1 MTTAYLSH
9 PDCLRHENAPG
20 GHPESPLR
28 FVAIADELHAAGLW
42 GRLVHVE
49 APPASREQLLR
60 AHTAR
65 HVDVLTALAPA
76 RGFRPLDAD
85 TGMNEFSLSAAL
97 HAAGAVVRAVGG
109 VCGGEFA
116 NAFCAVRPPGHHA
129 SGDAAMGFCLFNSVA
144 VGAAHV
150 LAAHGLARVA
160 VLDFDVHHGN
170 GTADIFGNEARVLF
184 CSTFQHPF
192 YPYSGPDD
200 ASGHVIITPLPAG
213 SNGAAFRAAIERDWL
228 PALERFRP
236 ELVLV
241 SAGFDAHGDDP
252 LAGLAL
258 SEADY
263 AWVTEQLTGVAARH
277 VGGRLVSSL
286 EGGYDPGALARS
298 VRAHLEVLLKA
309 EGGT

>member
-28 FVAIADELHAAGLW
+28 LAAIADELRAAGLW
-42 GRLVHVE
+42 RRLAHVE

-65 HVDVLTALAPA
+65 HADALTVLAPA
-76 RGFRPLDAD
+76 RGFRQLDAD

-97 HAAGAVVRAVGG
+97 HAAGAVVRAVDG

-129 SGDAAMGFCLFNSVA
+129 SRDAAMGFCLFNSVA
-144 VGAAHV
+144 VGAAHA

-170 GTADIFGNEARVLF
+170 GTADIFGDEARVLF

-200 ASGHVIITPLPAG
+200 TSGHVVVTPLPVG
-213 SNGAAFRAAIERDWL
+213 SNGAAFRAAVERDWL

-236 ELVLV
+236 ELALV

-252 LAGLAL
+252 LAGLLL
-258 SEADY
+258 SEVDY
-263 AWVTEQLTGVAARH
+263 AWVTEQLIGVAARH
-277 VGGRLVSSL
+277 AGGRLVSSL
-286 EGGYDPGALARS
+286 EGGYHPGALARS

-309 EGGT
+309 GDRT